1 MGGRAVIVVSNRVTQ
16 ELNDLDLC
24 LAITHEMAHIKR
36 GDHWFRWLE
45 WIALIG
51 LWWNPV
57 MWWARDQLRISE
69 EMACEDLVLEIAP
82 SDGHQYAKSLLN
94 IAELLAAPAI
104 CPPVVASAI
113 IQWRNFREKVE
124 DDD

>member
-1 MGGRAVIVVSNRVTQ
+1 MVP
-16 ELNDLDLC
+16 
-24 LAITHEMAHIKR
+24 LA
-36 GDHWFRWLE
+36 G

-69 EMACEDLVLEIAP
+69 EMACDDLLLEIAP
-82 SDGHQYAKSLLN
+82 SDRHQYAKALLN

-104 CPPVVASAI
+104 RPPVVASAI
-113 IQWRNFREKVE
+113 NSGGILEKRLKMMIWIKKVYCLTNNPK
-124 DDD
+124 